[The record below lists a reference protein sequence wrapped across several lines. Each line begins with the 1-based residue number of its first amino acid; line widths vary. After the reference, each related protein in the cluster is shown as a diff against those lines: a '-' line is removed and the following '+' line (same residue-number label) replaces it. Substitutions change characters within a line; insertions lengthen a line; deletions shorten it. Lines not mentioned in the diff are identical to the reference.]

1 MGRVEGN
8 GVGSRVC
15 LSSMLWLGGCDDGI
29 VCGEGIA
36 FGDDG
41 IVGCKGEITHCEE
54 GIACREAETLGCKA
68 ATFPAGISG
77 RSTPRATEG
86 FPSAF

>member
-36 FGDDG
+36 FGDEFEAYPW
-41 IVGCKGEITHCEE
+41 IRSQTLREPTRPHIPQFCKSLKHRLRFLNTK
-54 GIACREAETLGCKA
+54 CR
-68 ATFPAGISG
+68 IY
-77 RSTPRATEG
+77 R
-86 FPSAF
+86 